1 MAFIVKAGPT
11 GRGELYYFYMFM
23 FIKYFLGVGY
33 VMLFMLPGG
42 WEGVKLL
49 GVGGMGRYLFYIW
62 RLYGFYIGLFTC
74 SFAVAVGWGYLCV

>member
-33 VMLFMLPGG
+33 VMLLCCQWLGG
-42 WEGVKLL
+42 CEIIIRSWW
-49 GVGGMGRYLFYIW
+49 GGRIFI
-62 RLYGFYIGLFTC
+62 LYME
-74 SFAVAVGWGYLCV
+74 AVWILYWIVWV

>member
-33 VMLFMLPGG
+33 VMLFMLP
-42 WEGVKLL
+42 VA
-49 GVGGMGRYLFYIW
+49 GR
-62 RLYGFYIGLFTC
+62 
-74 SFAVAVGWGYLCV
+74 V